1 MQAHYEPPELTA
13 VGSVRDLTMGD
24 GIFGHDDTF
33 VFHWGPFEI
42 PIPYGNNS

>member
-1 MQAHYEPPELTA
+1 VHADYEPPTLTV

-24 GIFGHDDTF
+24 GLWGHDDTF

-42 PIPYGNNS
+42 PIPYGNS

>member
-1 MQAHYEPPELTA
+1 MQEPYEPPELTA

-33 VFHWGPFEI
+33 VFHWGPFDI
-42 PIPYGNNS
+42 PIHWGNNS